1 MQFDS
6 VRQLSAWLADTDIA
20 LLELSGP
27 GLSLRLHKDGDPG
40 AIEARQG
47 AVPPPAAPAQHQG
60 LTVRAPSVGVF
71 LATHPLHATPL
82 ALPGARL
89 RAGEPIG
96 LMQIGALL
104 LPVDAPQDA
113 IVRAVLATP
122 GTPVG
127 FGTPLFELDP
137 L

>member
-1 MQFDS
+1 MRFDS
-6 VRQLSAWLADTDIA
+6 IQQLSAWLADTDIA
-20 LLELSGP
+20 VLELSGP
-27 GLSLRLHKDGDPG
+27 GVSLRLHQGDVPG
-40 AIEARQG
+40 AIEAGQG
-47 AVPPPAAPAQHQG
+47 VAPPTIPVRPQG

-71 LATHPLHATPL
+71 LAAHPLQATPL
-82 ALPGARL
+82 ASPGARV
-89 RAGEPIG
+89 RAGEAIG

-104 LPVDAPQDA
+104 LPVPAPQHA
-113 IVRAVLATP
+113 IVRSVRAVP

>member
-6 VRQLSAWLADTDIA
+6 VQQLTAWLADTDIA

-27 GLSLRLHKDGDPG
+27 GVSLRLHQGDHG
-40 AIEARQG
+40 TIEAEQG
-47 AVPPPAAPAQHQG
+47 VAPPATLLRPQG

-71 LATHPLHATPL
+71 LAAHPLHATPL
-82 ALPGARL
+82 ALPGTRV

-113 IVRAVLATP
+113 TVRAVLAAP
-122 GTPVG
+122 GTVVG

-137 L
+137 P

>member
-1 MQFDS
+1 
-6 VRQLSAWLADTDIA
+6 VR
-20 LLELSGP
+20 P
-27 GLSLRLHKDGDPG
+27 
-40 AIEARQG
+40 
-47 AVPPPAAPAQHQG
+47 QG

-71 LATHPLHATPL
+71 AAHPLQVTPL
-82 ALPGARL
+82 ALPGARV

-104 LPVDAPQDA
+104 LPVHAPQNA
-113 IVRAVLATP
+113 IVRAVRAAP

>member
-6 VRQLSAWLADTDIA
+6 VQQLSAWLADTDIA

-27 GLSLRLHKDGDPG
+27 GVSLRLHQGEDPG
-40 AIEARQG
+40 PIEAER
-47 AVPPPAAPAQHQG
+47 AAASPAMSVRPQG
-60 LTVRAPSVGVF
+60 LGVRAPSVGVF
-71 LATHPLHATPL
+71 LAAHPLQATLL
-82 ALPGARL
+82 ALPGARV

-104 LPVDAPQDA
+104 LPVHAPQNA
-113 IVRAVLATP
+113 VVRSMLAAP

>member
-1 MQFDS
+1 MRFDS
-6 VRQLSAWLADTDIA
+6 VQQLSAWLADTDIA
-20 LLELSGP
+20 VLELSGP
-27 GLSLRLHKDGDPG
+27 GVSLRLHQGDALG
-40 AIEARQG
+40 TIEAQG
-47 AVPPPAAPAQHQG
+47 AAPPATPVRPQG

-71 LATHPLHATPL
+71 LAAHPLHSSPL
-82 ALPGARL
+82 ASPGARL

-96 LMQIGALL
+96 LMQIGGLL
-104 LPVDAPQDA
+104 LPVHAPQDA
-113 IVRAVLATP
+113 IVRAMRAAP

>member
-1 MQFDS
+1 MRFDS
-6 VRQLSAWLADTDIA
+6 IQQLSAWLADTDIA
-20 LLELSGP
+20 VLELSGP
-27 GLSLRLHKDGDPG
+27 GVSLRLHQGDDPG
-40 AIEARQG
+40 AIEAEQRV
-47 AVPPPAAPAQHQG
+47 APAATPVRPQG

-71 LATHPLHATPL
+71 LAAHPLQATPL
-82 ALPGARL
+82 ASPGTRI

-104 LPVDAPQDA
+104 LPVHAPQNA
-113 IVRAVLATP
+113 IVRAVRAAP